1 MSGMSTAPAP
11 APDPGFATLRGL
23 HKDGLEALKQQCPD
37 LRTKIAQFGADGNI
51 DPSLASFLGEG
62 ITYLEQLQHV
72 LPPGESASRQL
83 HVVDLRS
90 AELQP
95 GRIGNG
101 ILPLDEIDLKSV
113 VGFEAGDIENTRLTW
128 HGQSKRGKKHKK
140 EKKSKKDR
148 PDKKRRR

>member
-1 MSGMSTAPAP
+1 M
-11 APDPGFATLRGL
+11 
-23 HKDGLEALKQQCPD
+23 
-37 LRTKIAQFGADGNI
+37 
-51 DPSLASFLGEG
+51 
-62 ITYLEQLQHV
+62 

-113 VGFEAGDIENTRLTW
+113 VGFEAGGMENTRLTW